1 MLDEPAGPRGQRGD
15 ALLQA
20 TREDLDLHGVA
31 ELEERIEM
39 LEAELARTRAQIEK
53 KKAGRSAAD
62 AFFNLGG
69 SSN

>member
-15 ALLQA
+15 SLQQVS
-20 TREDLDLHGVA
+20 REDLDLYGVV
-31 ELEERIEM
+31 ELEERVAM
-39 LEAELARTRAQIEK
+39 LEAEVARTKAQIEK

-69 SSN
+69 EN

>member
-15 ALLQA
+15 TLLQA
-20 TREDLDLHGVA
+20 TREDLDLYGVA
-31 ELEERIEM
+31 ELEDRVEM
-39 LEAELARTRAQIEK
+39 LVAELAPTRAQIEK

-69 SSN
+69 KN